1 MHSFATLIARSN
13 IVAISKQHAGMYFS
27 IRSGESITML
37 DGVSVQPFAES
48 ERLVACEFTI

>member
-13 IVAISKQHAGMYFS
+13 IVAISKQHAGIYFS

-37 DGVSVQPFAES
+37 DGFSVQPFAES